1 MDYGNALGIE
11 FRGTE
16 EITHRGKPARSVT
29 GTRVFLTEVDDLWD
43 ALTNPERI
51 PRWFLPVS
59 GDLHIGGRYQLD
71 GHAGGKITRCDSP
84 KALDITWEYGN
95 DTSWVRVR
103 LEQNEKGTELF
114 LEHVILKDADSES
127 HWKKYGPGATGVGWE
142 LSFLALGY
150 HLENEGAAI
159 NPEENAAWMESDN
172 GKAFIRNS
180 AKNWGVA
187 HIASGESADIAHD
200 MAEMTAKFY
209 TGE

>member
-16 EITHRGKPARSVT
+16 EITHRGKPARNVT

-51 PRWFLPVS
+51 PCWFLPIS
-59 GDLHIGGRYQLD
+59 GDLRLGGQYQLK
-71 GHAGGKITRCDSP
+71 GHAGGRITRCDPP
-84 KALDITWEYGN
+84 KALDVTWEYGN
-95 DTSWVRVR
+95 NTSWLRMR
-103 LEQNEKGTELF
+103 LEPKGRGTLLL
-114 LEHVILKDADSES
+114 LEHMMLKDADSES
-127 HWKKYGPGATGVGWE
+127 HWRQYGPGATGVGWE

-159 NPEENAAWMESDN
+159 NPEENAAWMASDN
-172 GKAFIRNS
+172 GKIFIRNA
-180 AKNWGVA
+180 AKNWGAA
-187 HIASGESADIAHD
+187 HITSGKSADIAHD

>member
-51 PRWFLPVS
+51 PRWFLPIS
-59 GDLHIGGRYQLD
+59 GDLRLGGQYKLK
-71 GHAGGKITRCDSP
+71 GHAGGRITRCDPP
-84 KALDITWEYGN
+84 KALDVTWEYGS
-95 DTSWVRVR
+95 DTSWLRVR
-103 LEQNEKGTELF
+103 LEPKGRGTRLL
-114 LEHVILKDADSES
+114 LEHVMLKDADSES
-127 HWKKYGPGATGVGWE
+127 HWKQYGPGATGVGWD

-150 HLENEGAAI
+150 HLVNNGATI
-159 NPEENAAWMESDN
+159 NPEENVAWTASDN
-172 GKAFIRNS
+172 GKLFIRNA
-180 AKNWGVA
+180 AKNWGAA
-187 HIASGESADIAHD
+187 HIAAGESAGTAND
-200 MAEMTAKFY
+200 MANLTAKFY